1 MRLLTTVF
9 TVSAMLASA
18 SCGAGSPW
26 EAPSAVLHTVIVDG
40 HPNAVW
46 EKRPPD
52 PVGVIL
58 LIHGRT
64 WSGIPDFD
72 LQVEGEELS
81 LMDRLAEAGYAVYA
95 HDLRG
100 YGGTPR
106 DSTGWAT
113 PARAVADVAAVLRW
127 VAERTPAA
135 EPPVLFG
142 WSFGSLVSHLTAQR
156 HGDLISAVML
166 YGHPFD
172 PDLRI
177 DSVPDTADPERRVNT
192 GEAAA
197 SDFITPSTMSER
209 AIAAYTAA
217 ALDAD
222 PIRVD
227 WRRLHEFN
235 ALDPAE
241 VQVPTLVI
249 HGEFDPFAP
258 LESLAKTFARLGT
271 TDRRWV
277 TIPNADHAAHLEHP
291 DRFVREIIGF
301 VQRRAL
307 GDGR

>member
-9 TVSAMLASA
+9 VVSAMLASA
-18 SCGAGSPW
+18 SCSAGSTW
-26 EAPSAVLHTVIVDG
+26 EAQSAVLHTVVVDG

-52 PVGVIL
+52 PLGVIL

-72 LQVEGEELS
+72 LRVEGEELS
-81 LMDRLAEAGYAVYA
+81 LMDRLAAAGYAVYA

-100 YGGTPR
+100 YGGTPS
-106 DSTGWAT
+106 DSTEWLT

-127 VAERTPAA
+127 VTERTPAA
-135 EPPVLFG
+135 GPPVLFG

-156 HGDLISAVML
+156 HGELISALML

-172 PDLRI
+172 PDLLI
-177 DSVPDTADPERRVNT
+177 DVVRDTADPERRVNT
-192 GEAAA
+192 AAAAA
-197 SDFITPSTMSER
+197 SDFITPGTMSER

-241 VQVPTLVI
+241 IQIPTLVI

-258 LESLAKTFARLGT
+258 LESLAKTFTGLGT
-271 TDRRWV
+271 SDRRWV

-291 DRFVREIIGF
+291 SRFVSEIIGF
-301 VQRRAL
+301 VQRGSRA
-307 GDGR
+307 DGG

>member
-1 MRLLTTVF
+1 MRLLATVF
-9 TVSAMLASA
+9 TVSVILASA
-18 SCGAGSPW
+18 SCSAGSTW
-26 EAPSAVLHTVIVDG
+26 EAPVAVLHTVVADG

-52 PVGVIL
+52 PVGAIL

-72 LQVEGEELS
+72 LQLEGEELS

-95 HDLRG
+95 QDLRG

-106 DSTGWAT
+106 DSTEWAT
-113 PARAVADVAAVLRW
+113 PDRAVADVAAVLRW
-127 VAERTPAA
+127 VAERTPGEVRPA
-135 EPPVLFG
+135 LFG

-156 HGDLISAVML
+156 HGDLISVLML

-172 PDLRI
+172 PDLRFDI
-177 DSVPDTADPERRVNT
+177 VPDTAAPERRVNT
-192 GEAAA
+192 AEAAA
-197 SDFITPSTMSER
+197 SDFITPGTISER
-209 AIAAYTAA
+209 AIEAYTAA

-222 PIRVD
+222 PTWVD

-241 VQVPTLVI
+241 VQVPTLII

-277 TIPNADHAAHLEHP
+277 TIPNADHAVHLEHP
-291 DRFVREIIGF
+291 GRFVSEIIGF
-301 VQRRAL
+301 VQRL
-307 GDGR
+307 SVW

>member
-9 TVSAMLASA
+9 VVSAMLASA
-18 SCGAGSPW
+18 SCSAGSTW
-26 EAPSAVLHTVIVDG
+26 EAQSAVLHTVVVDG

-52 PVGVIL
+52 PLGAIL

-72 LQVEGEELS
+72 LRVEGEELS
-81 LMDRLAEAGYAVYA
+81 LMDRLAAAGYAVYA

-106 DSTGWAT
+106 DSTEWLT

-127 VAERTPAA
+127 VTERTPAA
-135 EPPVLFG
+135 GPPALFG

-156 HGDLISAVML
+156 HGELISALML

-177 DSVPDTADPERRVNT
+177 EVVPDPADPERRVNT
-192 GEAAA
+192 AAAAA
-197 SDFITPSTMSER
+197 SDFITPGTMSER

-235 ALDPAE
+235 ALDPGE
-241 VQVPTLVI
+241 IQVPTLVI

-258 LESLAKTFARLGT
+258 LESLAKTFTGLGT
-271 TDRRWV
+271 SDRRWV

-291 DRFVREIIGF
+291 GRFVSEIIGF
-301 VQRRAL
+301 VQRGSRA
-307 GDGR
+307 DGG

>member
-1 MRLLTTVF
+1 MRLLATVF
-9 TVSAMLASA
+9 TVSTILASA
-18 SCGAGSPW
+18 SCSAGSTW
-26 EAPSAVLHTVIVDG
+26 ESPSAVLHTVIADG

-46 EKRPPD
+46 EKSPTD
-52 PVGVIL
+52 QVGAIL

-81 LMDRLAEAGYAVYA
+81 LMDRLAEAGYAVYDQ
-95 HDLRG
+95 DLRG

-106 DSTGWAT
+106 DSTEWLT
-113 PARAVADVAAVLRW
+113 PARAVADVAAVLQW
-127 VAERTPAA
+127 VTERIPVAG
-135 EPPVLFG
+135 PPVLFG

-177 DSVPDTADPERRVNT
+177 DIVPDTDPERRVNT
-192 GEAAA
+192 AEAAA
-197 SDFITPSTMSER
+197 SDFITPGTMSER
-209 AIAAYTAA
+209 AIEAYTAA

-249 HGEFDPFAP
+249 NGEFDPFTP
-258 LESLAKTFARLGT
+258 PESLAKTFTRLGT

-301 VQRRAL
+301 VQR
-307 GDGR
+307 GS

>member
-9 TVSAMLASA
+9 AVSALLAAA
-18 SCGAGSPW
+18 SCGTGSTW

-40 HPNAVW
+40 YPNAVW

-52 PVGVIL
+52 PVGAIL

-72 LQVEGEELS
+72 LQVEGEKLS
-81 LMDRLAEAGYAVYA
+81 FMDRLAEAGYAVYA

-106 DSTGWAT
+106 DSTEWAT

-135 EPPVLFG
+135 GRPVLFG

-177 DSVPDTADPERRVNT
+177 ASVPDTADPERRVNT
-192 GEAAA
+192 VEAAA
-197 SDFITPSTMSER
+197 SDFITPGTMSER

-235 ALDPAE
+235 ALDAAE
-241 VQVPTLVI
+241 VLVPTLVI

-258 LESLAKTFARLGT
+258 LESLAKTFTRLGT
-271 TDRRWV
+271 SDRRWV

-301 VQRRAL
+301 VQRGAR
-307 GDGR
+307 GDGG